1 MSPDR
6 IPPPPPPPRSALI
19 PAVALALASGAAGAL
34 ELSSDTSGFSFT
46 PYHYAKATLKKADSF
61 TGTGDDAA
69 TTFYVVAENTAS
81 SGALDLQFDAG
92 RNMSATDTVLLY
104 VTLTGMAFHD
114 EVDAY
119 TGDTNADDF
128 SLVSGGRKGDTSAVL
143 RYTGSGITDNDDATD
158 HSDRVTIDIGTGNQ
172 LGIGADQVGGI
183 EVALVNTTLEE
194 ILGTGKARTTVNEAR
209 AVEGVPGYERT
220 VIPFV
225 STARASQGFKTFD
238 DAGTHLA
245 GQLGSLEYSLVSDVR
260 AADGAALTFA
270 QLLDSTS
277 ATSRARLIGDLSFV
291 EKVAVIGSVG
301 KSFPTCPSTGVS
313 WPIADGATMTEWL
326 SLPVAGSTDT
336 LFFSPLYTSVCIEA
350 KADTAIPPAGYRL
363 ELEYAPPSG
372 ASFADYVAPFPGH
385 ESMEI
390 GGIRRDGTSIAIP
403 YLTTHESYNHR
414 FLIVN
419 SGPGTGYEFAFTPEP
434 GIEAEPGAK
443 ASGALPRGTTHLRAS
458 ELVTL
463 SGGSRTAATFT
474 AGAEPDNIEMSSV
487 LVSRTR
493 GETDLAVLEPGPS
506 AAPAAPPIPPTK
518 TRFTVGNLA
527 ESGAGGATVGNVGSG
542 DIATLANG
550 FTTGPRSGGY
560 TLASIRVRTH
570 SLGAT
575 GSPGDIVATIHAAS
589 GENPAD
595 TALTTLAGPNP
606 TSGNTTYTYRCS
618 NNCGL
623 AASTVYFMVY
633 SAPNTST
640 VTTSVYNLSVTS
652 SNDETKTPAD
662 NGWLI
667 ANGGRSK
674 SVVTPSWQAMS
685 GGTSLHFEVVAY

>member
-1 MSPDR
+1 MNPANS
-6 IPPPPPPPRSALI
+6 PPPPPPPRTALI
-19 PAVALALASGAAGAL
+19 PALVLALASGAASAL
-34 ELSSDTSGFSFT
+34 EFSSDTSGFSFS
-46 PYHYAKATLKKADSF
+46 PYHYAKATLKKASSF

-92 RNMSATDTVLLY
+92 RNMSGSDTVLLY
-104 VTLTGMAFHD
+104 VTLAGMAFHD

-128 SLVSGGRKGDTSAVL
+128 SLISGGRKGDTSAVL

-158 HSDRVTIDIGTGNQ
+158 HSDRVTIDIGTGNK
-172 LGIGADQVGGI
+172 LGIGAEQVGGI

-194 ILGTGKARTTVNEAR
+194 ILGTGKARTTASEAR

-270 QLLDSTS
+270 QILDSTS

-291 EKVAVIGSVG
+291 EKVAVVGSVG

-336 LFFSPLYTSVCIEA
+336 LFFSPLYASVCIEV

-372 ASFADYVAPFPGH
+372 ASFADYVSPFTGH

-414 FLIVN
+414 FQIVN

-434 GIEAEPGAK
+434 GIVAEPGAK
-443 ASGALPRGTTHLRAS
+443 ASGTLPRGTTHLRAS

-518 TRFTVGNLA
+518 TRFTVSNLA
-527 ESGAGGATVGNVGSG
+527 QPQNGGTVVGNEGGLNVKV
-542 DIATLANG
+542 ATG
-550 FTTGPRSGGY
+550 FTTGPRVGGY
-560 TLASIRVRTH
+560 TLESVRVRTF
-570 SLGAT
+570 STFGLGT
-575 GSPGDIVATIHAAS
+575 PGDLVAAIHAPSSNPA
-589 GENPAD
+589 NPAD
-595 TALTTLAGPNP
+595 TALTILEGPNP
-606 TSGNTTYTYRCS
+606 TSANTTYTYRCTS
-618 NNCGL
+618 NCGL
-623 AASTVYFMVY
+623 SASAGYFLML
-633 SAPNTST
+633 SFPNA
-640 VTTSVYNLSVTS
+640 VGNDALVNYSVTNS
-652 SNDETKTPAD
+652 DSETTTPSG

-667 ANGGRSK
+667 ANGTRRIYPG
-674 SVVTPSWQAMS
+674 VGWQNI
-685 GGTSLHFEVVAY
+685 GGGNVFHLEVVAY